1 MGHYREYPPP
11 PASTVMGFRL
21 NKHSFSCVSFLSCV
35 HSRTKKY
42 KFLETRVLRK
52 RTFSR
57 TLSKGRCFYI
67 MMDKRQTKV
76 KVLMSQLFIDDMF
89 TTLKWREETTV
100 SLAPLKQAYVVR
112 NENLSIVGYA
122 FWGAQRGLQKT
133 MRKRKNEKRRYQYV
147 FANSKTTRY
156 RMWPEKQLVYQPL

>member
-1 MGHYREYPPP
+1 MLYSEAPSRGPTPYPHIYYFTRKRYPFRIFAIEKWYPFHIPCLEICNPFNCSPLVYFYEKRYPFRMESPRMGHYREYPPS

-76 KVLMSQLFIDDMF
+76 KVLMS
-89 TTLKWREETTV
+89 
-100 SLAPLKQAYVVR
+100 
-112 NENLSIVGYA
+112 
-122 FWGAQRGLQKT
+122 
-133 MRKRKNEKRRYQYV
+133 
-147 FANSKTTRY
+147 
-156 RMWPEKQLVYQPL
+156 